1 MALGKNM
8 KVDRLIPLTDE
19 NNAEK
24 EGFDINLDLSDSLEE
39 LSLEEDKSSI
49 MDLTLDDDKE
59 TNEVVEET
67 QNEEVLA
74 EAIDKEEEV
83 VLDELSEPESQGQP
97 ENQSQPQSESE
108 PQIQPAIV
116 YENVETDSLKIIF
129 TPSRRKTQKRILIN
143 IEGALTINNVD
154 VLYSKVNVVFDNY
167 DFVEVTMTN
176 VTDIDL
182 TVIQLFHAIRVSYW
196 SQKKYI
202 SINAEFSRDDRKLLN
217 TCGFTEFQTQKT
229 DA

>member
-39 LSLEEDKSSI
+39 LSLEEDNSSI
-49 MDLTLDDDKE
+49 MDLTLDDE
-59 TNEVVEET
+59 EVNEVVEDV
-67 QNEEVLA
+67 QNEEVVNLN
-74 EAIDKEEEV
+74 
-83 VLDELSEPESQGQP
+83 LDEISDSQA
-97 ENQSQPQSESE
+97 EIESQPQSDSQPEPQSE
-108 PQIQPAIV
+108 PQPQPEAQSQPAIV

>member
-39 LSLEEDKSSI
+39 LSLEEDSGSI
-49 MDLTLDDDKE
+49 MDLTLDDVE
-59 TNEVVEET
+59 ATEVVEEI
-67 QNEEVLA
+67 QNEEELVNPV
-74 EAIDKEEEV
+74 EEITEV
-83 VLDELSEPESQGQP
+83 VLDEVPTQSEPETIP
-97 ENQSQPQSESE
+97 QPQSDT
-108 PQIQPAIV
+108 QPAIV
-116 YENVETDSLKIIF
+116 YENVETDSLKMIF

-154 VLYSKVNVVFDNY
+154 VLYSKVNVVFENY

-182 TVIQLFHAIRVSYW
+182 TVVQLFHAIRVSYW

>member
-8 KVDRLIPLTDE
+8 KVDRLIPLADE
-19 NNAEK
+19 NNAENK
-24 EGFDINLDLSDSLEE
+24 LVNINLDLSDSLEE
-39 LSLEEDKSSI
+39 LSSEEEKVSMI
-49 MDLTLDDDKE
+49 DLTLDDKM
-59 TNEVVEET
+59 NNV
-67 QNEEVLA
+67 A
-74 EAIDKEEEV
+74 EYVNK
-83 VLDELSEPESQGQP
+83 DELQLQSDSQA
-97 ENQSQPQSESE
+97 
-108 PQIQPAIV
+108 QPAIV
-116 YENVETDSLKIIF
+116 YENVDTDTLKIIF

-154 VLYSKVNVVFDNY
+154 LLYSKVNVVFDNY

>member
-1 MALGKNM
+1 MALGNNM
-8 KVDRLIPLTDE
+8 KVDRLIPLTEENHAQDE
-19 NNAEK
+19 SPKVFDSSTAE
-24 EGFDINLDLSDSLEE
+24 EINS
-39 LSLEEDKSSI
+39 
-49 MDLTLDDDKE
+49 
-59 TNEVVEET
+59 
-67 QNEEVLA
+67 
-74 EAIDKEEEV
+74 
-83 VLDELSEPESQGQP
+83 LSEKTS
-97 ENQSQPQSESE
+97 SDTTFVSEMTLGSDPVVSSE
-108 PQIQPAIV
+108 DSAKSDLPLIV
-116 YENVETDSLKIIF
+116 YESVETDSLKMIF

-143 IEGALTINNVD
+143 IEGALTINNVE

-167 DFVEVTMTN
+167 DFVEVTMSN
-176 VTDIDL
+176 VSEIDL

>member
-24 EGFDINLDLSDSLEE
+24 KEFDINLELSDSIEE

-49 MDLTLDDDKE
+49 IDLTLAKAKE
-59 TNEVVEET
+59 SEVGEEIK
-67 QNEEVLA
+67 NEE
-74 EAIDKEEEV
+74 
-83 VLDELSEPESQGQP
+83 PQP
-97 ENQSQPQSESE
+97 T
-108 PQIQPAIV
+108 IV

>member
-39 LSLEEDKSSI
+39 LSLEEDNSSI
-49 MDLTLDDDKE
+49 MDLTLDDE
-59 TNEVVEET
+59 VVNEVVEDV
-67 QNEEVLA
+67 QNEEVVNLS
-74 EAIDKEEEV
+74 
-83 VLDELSEPESQGQP
+83 LDEISDSQP
-97 ENQSQPQSESE
+97 EPQSE
-108 PQIQPAIV
+108 PQPQPEAQSQSQPAIV
-116 YENVETDSLKIIF
+116 YENVETDSLKMIF

-229 DA
+229 DS

>member
-39 LSLEEDKSSI
+39 LSLEEDNSSI
-49 MDLTLDDDKE
+49 MDLTLDDE
-59 TNEVVEET
+59 EVNEVVEGV
-67 QNEEVLA
+67 QNEEVVNLN
-74 EAIDKEEEV
+74 
-83 VLDELSEPESQGQP
+83 LDEISDSQA
-97 ENQSQPQSESE
+97 EIESQPQSDSQPEPQSE
-108 PQIQPAIV
+108 PQPQPAIV